1 MKLGD
6 LVLSETSCFIIVVPY
21 RRIVNVRGE
30 REEEMEEEVNIP
42 NRSFPRYISTGCLY

>member
-1 MKLGD
+1 MKLCD
-6 LVLSETSCFIIVVPY
+6 VVLSETSCFIVVPY
-21 RRIVNVRGE
+21 RLIVNVRGE